1 MCAEAP
7 HLGYVAAVTEPRS
20 FRRTA
25 AALKINQP
33 SLNHD
38 LLQLLL
44 LTVRTFRTPAP
55 LAGPEGDGHSHGDEG
70 APAAGVQFVR
80 VDFSFSIGGVAYQ
93 FRSSVNLNSVLLG
106 ILPILALVANGAP
119 TGPAASIVCL
129 AYAALILGSP
139 AHSQPDRILQPRR
152 LVLWRL
158 HIFVASTATDS
169 DVERQLKRLISPQMI
184 ALCNERKGCGGN
196 PRGGLKVITRDD
208 CSWKR
213 MKPSPS
219 HPHAPANS

>member
-7 HLGYVAAVTEPRS
+7 HLGYVAAVTDHRS
-20 FRRTA
+20 LRRA
-25 AALKINQP
+25 AVALRINQP
-33 SLNHD
+33 SLKHY

-44 LTVRTFRTPAP
+44 LTARTFRTPAA
-55 LAGPEGDGHSHGDEG
+55 LIGPEGDGHSHGDEG

-80 VDFSFSIGGVAYQ
+80 VDFSFSIWVVAYQ

-106 ILPILALVANGAP
+106 ILPILALVAIGAP
-119 TGPAASIVCL
+119 TGPAASIVCF

-139 AHSQPDRILQPRR
+139 THSQPDRILHPHR

-169 DVERQLKRLISPQMI
+169 DVGLQLKRLISAQMI
-184 ALCNERKGCGGN
+184 PLCNERKGCGSN
-196 PRGGLKVITRDD
+196 PRGSLKVTRRLLVETNEAK
-208 CSWKR
+208 S
-213 MKPSPS
+213 
-219 HPHAPANS
+219 